1 MESGNQADMI
11 PPVSIVR
18 NDIKLH
24 IHHPSLV
31 FRLGFLY
38 YVIGDVYEVY
48 KRKLV
53 ELVSKII
60 DNCYLVRAT

>member
-1 MESGNQADMI
+1 MESWAH
-11 PPVSIVR
+11 
-18 NDIKLH
+18 H
-24 IHHPSLV
+24 IHHLSLV
-31 FRLGFLY
+31 NRLGFLY

-60 DNCYLVRAT
+60 DNHYLVRTTILCLETKLAD